1 MKAEQLLEA
10 LRPHL
15 ERGDKQLVVDE
26 TFVAKLARETMASK
40 SAPELYAMVREI
52 GIVMQA
58 LGEQSGGEAAVKQ
71 LRTGLLEPVLAAVVQ
86 RGKSENAERA
96 VRAKKKEKPGAM
108 ERPKA
113 GGVRARRK

>member
-1 MKAEQLLEA
+1 MNAEQLLEA

-15 ERGDKQLVVDE
+15 KRGEKQLVVE
-26 TFVAKLARETMASK
+26 PAFVAKLAREMMASK

-52 GIVMQA
+52 GVVMQA
-58 LGEQSGGEAAVKQ
+58 LGEQPGGGTAATQ
-71 LRTGLLEPVLAAVVQ
+71 LRTGLLEPVLAAVVHY
-86 RGKSENAERA
+86 GKGENAERA